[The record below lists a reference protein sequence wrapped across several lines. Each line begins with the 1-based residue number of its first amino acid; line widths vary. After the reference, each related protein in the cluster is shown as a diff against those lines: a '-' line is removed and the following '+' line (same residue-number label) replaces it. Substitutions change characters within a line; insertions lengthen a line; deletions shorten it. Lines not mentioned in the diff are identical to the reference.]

1 MENRCYDAKHMWL
14 AFGIVVLIALAVDFF
29 ALRNQGAHKVGL
41 REAVIWSIAWVA
53 LSFAFVGWLWWYMGG
68 MGPDVLARE
77 LANTKALEFI
87 TGYLIEKTLAVD
99 NIFVFL
105 LIFTYFSVPLEY
117 QKRVL
122 MIGILGALA
131 LRAIMILAGAWLIH
145 EFHAILYIFGAFLI
159 YTGIQMWRSIGKEP
173 DLESSIALR
182 WVKKGL
188 KYAPT
193 FDGEKFFTMQNGARV
208 ATPLLAVVAVIGIV
222 DVIFA
227 VDSIPAIFAVT
238 TDPFI
243 VLSSNVFAILGLRAM
258 YFVLAD
264 MHERF
269 HLLSYGLS
277 VVLVFIG
284 AKMLLIDVYKMPIVI
299 SLGVTAA
306 ILASS
311 MILSLKIPA
320 TAKSTKSAYP
330 FPPKKEDRAA
340 GH

>member
-1 MENRCYDAKHMWL
+1 MWL
-14 AFGIVVLIALAVDFF
+14 TFGAVVLVALAVDFF
-29 ALRNQGAHKVGL
+29 ALRSQGAHKVGL

-53 LSFAFVGWLWWYMGG
+53 LSFAFVGWLWWYLGG
-68 MGPDVLARE
+68 TAGDAVVRE

-105 LIFTYFSVPLEY
+105 LIFTFFSVPQEY

-122 MIGILGALA
+122 MIGILGALV
-131 LRAIMILAGAWLIH
+131 LRAIMIFAGAWLIH
-145 EFHAILYIFGAFLI
+145 EFHYILYVFGAFLI

-182 WVKKGL
+182 WVRKGL
-188 KYAPT
+188 KYAPN
-193 FDGEKFFTMQNGARV
+193 FDGEKFFTVQNGVRV

-277 VVLVFIG
+277 VVLIFIG
-284 AKMLLIDVYKMPIVI
+284 TKMLLLDVYKMPIVV

-306 ILASS
+306 ILVFS
-311 MILSLKIPA
+311 MILSLRIPA
-320 TAKSTKSAYP
+320 TGESSKSSYP
-330 FPPKKEDRAA
+330 FPPKEDEKK
-340 GH
+340 